1 MRSSWIL
8 SNERVW
14 KKNLH
19 FYIEGIADSTAED
32 AGDPGYQD
40 ASNTEKKISTSSQE
54 NASSTDE
61 NKTENKPQPDTV
73 STDSGVSM
81 DSGISSGNSEGE
93 VDTELVYEKPKH
105 LNQ

>member
-1 MRSSWIL
+1 MRDF
-8 SNERVW
+8 E

-54 NASSTDE
+54 NASSSSSSSDE